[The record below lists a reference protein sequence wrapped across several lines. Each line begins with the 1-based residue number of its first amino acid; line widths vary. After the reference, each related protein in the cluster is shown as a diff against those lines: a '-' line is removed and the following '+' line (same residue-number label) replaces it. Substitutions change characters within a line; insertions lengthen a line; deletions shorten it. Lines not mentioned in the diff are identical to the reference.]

1 MREDGYEPKRLAL
14 LRILQILEEYSD
26 CEHPMTQQEIAER
39 LDRDYGIFLERKAI
53 GRNIQLLNDAGFEIT
68 SRENRGVYLSSRR
81 FEEGELRLLIDS
93 VTFSRHIPPKY
104 ADELIGKLRSC
115 GSKYFGKSVHLVRG
129 ADLLY
134 CSQSKD
140 IFYLIELLNDAI
152 ANEWQVCFMYNAY
165 GVDKKLHPVWESV
178 QTVNPYRLVAANNN
192 YYLVGNIDV
201 YDNLTNFRL
210 DKITQIE
217 LTDKPRKNIRDTVA
231 GTIRLGAYLAAHP
244 YMLTGEPVH
253 IVARLEKKSIE
264 VAIDAFGDNFTL
276 SEEDDGTVTISAQVN
291 EEDAYYWALQNG
303 DLVEVLQPQ
312 SLRDRLRSAVG
323 KMRRKYLQTDADAYG
338 EAVANAKRNGDLNI
352 ADHSVRSRIGK
363 DDFSRLWRLSLVN
376 TDVSDLSFVT
386 KYRGLKCVRIVNCPA
401 VDFSPV
407 AELPKL
413 SLLEI
418 RTTNLTSIAFLRG
431 KKLEELIL
439 SDNPVADFSPLYEM
453 KGLNYLTI
461 GTETAER
468 LDFDRLRATYPEIK
482 ISVREEYDDIAP
494 ERLLRPAPTGYPS
507 NVLEIVFN
515 DGQPFTA
522 DDRGLEAFLR
532 EHIPIRLTEEE
543 ADFFYRRFRDGKSC
557 LEIAIDRGI
566 PVSALVRQE
575 YVILR
580 KLRHPCSSKLLAK
593 FFLTHGENGEESF

>member
-1 MREDGYEPKRLAL
+1 MAT
-14 LRILQILEEYSD
+14 I
-26 CEHPMTQQEIAER
+26 
-39 LDRDYGIFLERKAI
+39 
-53 GRNIQLLNDAGFEIT
+53 
-68 SRENRGVYLSSRR
+68 SR
-81 FEEGELRLLIDS
+81 
-93 VTFSRHIPPKY
+93 
-104 ADELIGKLRSC
+104 
-115 GSKYFGKSVHLVRG
+115 
-129 ADLLY
+129 
-134 CSQSKD
+134 
-140 IFYLIELLNDAI
+140 
-152 ANEWQVCFMYNAY
+152 
-165 GVDKKLHPVWESV
+165 
-178 QTVNPYRLVAANNN
+178 
-192 YYLVGNIDV
+192 
-201 YDNLTNFRL
+201 
-210 DKITQIE
+210 
-217 LTDKPRKNIRDTVA
+217 
-231 GTIRLGAYLAAHP
+231 
-244 YMLTGEPVH
+244 
-253 IVARLEKKSIE
+253 
-264 VAIDAFGDNFTL
+264 
-276 SEEDDGTVTISAQVN
+276 DDGTVTISVQVN

-468 LDFDRLRATYPEIK
+468 LDFDRLRVTYPEIK

-494 ERLLRPAPTGYPS
+494 EHLLRPAPTGYPS

-522 DDRGLEAFLR
+522 DERGLEAFLC

-557 LEIAIDRGI
+557 LEIAIDREI

-593 FFLTHGENGEESF
+593 FFLSHGENEEV